1 MPIFENYPVTTR
13 IQAWSPDEGVSMH
26 PTFLQVVGG
35 GRGGGGQQR
44 AHLNT
49 PGWRP
54 NLAVR

>member
-35 GRGGGGQQR
+35 GRGGQQR
-44 AHLNT
+44 AHRDT